1 MNKGRHST
9 FTVKFITAL
18 LSAVLLCSFALP
30 LCADDDDTQQA
41 KAKELA
47 RLRKQINALR
57 DDLHQ
62 TKSLH
67 DSVRAELRQLEQEIS
82 TRIRALKKIKRQL
95 RQTTR
100 KLIGLKTQQ
109 QQYQKDL
116 TIQQTLLGQQVRAAY
131 AIGRQEFLK
140 LMLNQEDPAAV
151 GRAMTYYDFFN
162 RARSQRIANARQT
175 IVRLENIKQEIKGQ
189 QKQLRQLQASQQQ
202 EKVALQKTSGA
213 RALVVARLNNELQS
227 KGQTL
232 ARWLEDEKQLQRVVE
247 AIHEVMPETLTD
259 RGQQPPFS
267 SQRGHLQW
275 PTRGRLRDLFGKHR
289 EAAQVRWNGVLIT
302 ASEGN
307 EVHAISHGRVAY
319 ADWLRG
325 YGLLIIVDHG
335 EGYMSLYGHNQSL
348 FKETG
353 DWVEAGEVIGSV
365 GKSGGQDEAA
375 LYFEIRH
382 NGKPRNPAK
391 WCKS

>member
-1 MNKGRHST
+1 MNKGSQTT
-9 FTVKFITAL
+9 FTLKFITAL
-18 LSAVLLCSFALP
+18 LSIVLLYGFALP
-30 LCADDDDTQQA
+30 INADDDAAQQA

-47 RLRKQINALR
+47 RLRKQIDSLR
-57 DDLHQ
+57 DELHQ
-62 TKSLH
+62 TKTLH

-82 TRIRALKKIKRQL
+82 TRIRALKKIKHQL

-100 KLIGLKTQQ
+100 KLISLKTQQ
-109 QQYQKDL
+109 KQFQKDL
-116 TIQQTLLGQQVRAAY
+116 TTQQTLLGQQVRAAY
-131 AIGRQEFLK
+131 AIGRQELLK
-140 LMLNQEDPAAV
+140 LMLNQEDPSAV

-162 RARSQRIANARQT
+162 RARSQRIDDARQT
-175 IVRLENIKQEIKGQ
+175 IVRLESIEQEIKGQ
-189 QKQLRQLQASQQQ
+189 QKQLRRLQASQQQ
-202 EKVALQKTSGA
+202 EKGALEKTSGA

-232 ARWLEDEKQLQRVVE
+232 ARLLEDEKQLQRVVE
-247 AIHEVMPETLTD
+247 AIHEVMPEALTD
-259 RGQQPPFS
+259 RGQRPVFS
-267 SQRGHLQW
+267 AQRGHLKW
-275 PTRGRLRDLFGKHR
+275 PTRGKLHDLFGKPR

-307 EVHAISHGRVAY
+307 EVRAISHGRVAY

-375 LYFEIRH
+375 LYFEIRY